1 MGGSI
6 YLILAF
12 FFGVATAVV
21 GRSKGSSATLWF
33 LIGVI
38 VPGIGL
44 LVAFAYRNDGE
55 EPRRE
60 CPRCGRVCMLH
71 DALCVRCGAELD
83 FTTEV
88 GAAAR

>member
-6 YLILAF
+6 YILIAL
-12 FFGVATAVV
+12 FFGVATAVI
-21 GRSKGSSATLWF
+21 GRNKGSSTVLWF
-33 LIGVI
+33 LIGVT

-44 LVAFAYRNDGE
+44 LVAFAYRNDDE

-60 CPRCGRVCMLH
+60 CPRCGRICMLH

-83 FTTEV
+83 FTTDV
-88 GAAAR
+88 GTLAR

>member
-6 YLILAF
+6 YLFVAVAF
-12 FFGVATAVV
+12 GIATAVV
-21 GRSKGSSATLWF
+21 GRTKGSSAVLWF

-44 LVAFAYRNDGE
+44 LVAFAYRNDDD

-60 CPRCGRVCMLH
+60 CPRCGRICMLH

-83 FTTEV
+83 FTADV
-88 GAAAR
+88 GTLAR